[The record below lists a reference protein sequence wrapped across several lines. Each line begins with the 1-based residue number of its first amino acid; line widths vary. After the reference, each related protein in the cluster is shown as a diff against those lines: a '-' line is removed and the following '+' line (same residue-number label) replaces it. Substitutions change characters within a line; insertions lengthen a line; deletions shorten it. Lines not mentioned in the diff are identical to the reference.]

1 MLQLAPD
8 HLSRDAVHGPLEIL
22 HSRGGPGG
30 ERFRFAKTLP
40 NKDSKTGRSLWC
52 REIGFRQRFQLHSEH
67 CPALGFWRLLLRSDR
82 CLNPSVLGNIKMRN
96 TLPILTVGV
105 LVVLLIG
112 AIVSPVASSTA
123 QEAEQEKASPSK
135 VKSEEQYALEDE
147 IQQMQV
153 RVAMRSQE
161 MEIEATKRDVFKSN
175 ANEKAMLEA
184 TKAKLQFAE
193 NQVKILTELFATGQ
207 ASQAEMD
214 EANLKRT
221 AVLSEVAAVE
231 SSIVAKE
238 RELRVLDQT
247 IQLAELRV
255 RLAEVQLKQLERKLA
270 RLK

>member
-1 MLQLAPD
+1 
-8 HLSRDAVHGPLEIL
+8 
-22 HSRGGPGG
+22 
-30 ERFRFAKTLP
+30 
-40 NKDSKTGRSLWC
+40 
-52 REIGFRQRFQLHSEH
+52 
-67 CPALGFWRLLLRSDR
+67 
-82 CLNPSVLGNIKMRN
+82 MRN